1 MASSF
6 QGAHCPQEGR
16 LMGVRWDGA
25 SPLSTRHVEAL
36 REERGVD
43 VDPSPINRGTLQE
56 SPRLDETFPRRQRPG
71 WVRGRL
77 DETYST
83 GKGQGRGARALGTK
97 TARPWTLCAPPIE
110 TQRPPDGCSRR
121 LAAGMASPRRARWTA
136 VTPRQPPSRATT
148 RRREPRSRS
157 ARALSHPHRGTRPSS
172 SQPAHPSPGRGP
184 ILGRRSGNAR
194 RHRPH
199 AHDQATAEGRGRG
212 RQRGAH
218 GGRTVLLPGCFIPLR
233 TQGYVPLQHLL
244 SKMCDKTRTCARSTG
259 SWAPSS
265 CAGIQTWTLRWK
277 RSQ

>member
-157 ARALSHPHRGTRPSS
+157 ARGTLSPPSWHPTIE
-172 SQPAHPSPGRGP
+172 Q
-184 ILGRRSGNAR
+184 
-194 RHRPH
+194 
-199 AHDQATAEGRGRG
+199 
-212 RQRGAH
+212 
-218 GGRTVLLPGCFIPLR
+218 
-233 TQGYVPLQHLL
+233 
-244 SKMCDKTRTCARSTG
+244 STG
-259 SWAPSS
+259 SPVPWEGANPWTPLRQRSAASTS
-265 CAGIQTWTLRWK
+265 CP
-277 RSQ
+277 